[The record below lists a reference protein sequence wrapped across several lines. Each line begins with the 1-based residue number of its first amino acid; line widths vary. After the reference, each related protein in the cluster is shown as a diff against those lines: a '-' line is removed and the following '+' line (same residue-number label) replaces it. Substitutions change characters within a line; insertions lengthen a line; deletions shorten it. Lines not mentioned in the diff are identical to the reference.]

1 MFRKRMYRTLLS
13 VMILSFT
20 LAPVCLAGEI
30 TGYNGGYCY
39 VEMGSYPYE
48 ADGTRRPLLW
58 RVLEAEGGR
67 ALLLTEDIIDTSQV
81 IFETNQKVIENRTYR
96 RLERFEDSDL
106 CPYLAN
112 DVLNSIL
119 QGDPLMNALIER
131 PEQGKLFLLTLE
143 EMTNTAFGFT
153 AGQYGEN
160 WQHKCRSAKG
170 TPYAIKTRRLYED
183 PSGYCTYWVGTLH
196 GGSQDYK
203 LWLVSYNGHI
213 SAGAYTRVNVGI
225 RPAAM
230 VDLSLITI
238 MGGNGTKEDPFR
250 IGYSGE
256 EPFSASAE
264 EVNGSAAVVPAEV
277 KEIPEAENAEG
288 EPLEMEEATE
298 ERTAEESMQSTQ
310 AGSKRPVDLIGRG
323 ENTVVLSLL
332 GDCSIGDSA
341 QYVTADTSYHT
352 AVDKNG
358 YAWPLS
364 TVYDYLS
371 EDDLTVANLE
381 VVFTNRYAHEDK
393 MYYLRADADHTAI
406 LKEGSIEAV
415 NTVNNHAMDF
425 FEKGYYDTMEA
436 LDAAKIDHFGTI
448 RGVSDLTLVK
458 EVNGIRF
465 GFTGFTYPAI
475 EGGLNVISRH
485 IAALKE
491 DEHCDVVIVSLHWGR
506 ETHPTPES
514 WQQTFSKQ
522 LIDAG
527 ADVVWGHHPHVLQ
540 PMEFYMG
547 KPIFYSTGNFTFGT
561 ISDLD
566 PATGIFR
573 LSYDRTEEGVKLTA
587 VQVIPCFTRRG
598 GDYRPLLCTEQ
609 ADRARVFKEL
619 IMKRNTN
626 KCQGMPASFAESG
639 IVYLSDLTE

>member
-1 MFRKRMYRTLLS
+1 MFRKRMYRALLGAL
-13 VMILSFT
+13 ILSFALT
-20 LAPVCLAGEI
+20 PVCLAAEI
-30 TGYNGGYCY
+30 TGYDGSYCY

-48 ADGTRRPLLW
+48 ADGTRKPLVW
-58 RVLEAEGGR
+58 RVLQVEEGK
-67 ALLLTEDIIDTSQV
+67 ALLLTENIIDTSQV
-81 IFETNQKVIENRTYR
+81 IFETDQKVIENRTYR

-112 DVLNSIL
+112 DVLNNIL
-119 QGDPLMNALIER
+119 QGDPLKNALVER
-131 PEQGKLFLLTLE
+131 SGQGKLFLLTLE

-170 TPYAIKTRRLYED
+170 TPYAIKSRRLYED

-196 GGSQDYK
+196 GGFQDYK

-225 RPAAM
+225 RPAAV
-230 VDLSLITI
+230 VDLSLISIT
-238 MGGNGTKEDPFR
+238 GGTGTEEDPFR
-250 IGYSGE
+250 IVYAGE
-256 EPFSASAE
+256 EPFLTLA
-264 EVNGSAAVVPAEV
+264 
-277 KEIPEAENAEG
+277 PEAETVISREEPEEGPAE
-288 EPLEMEEATE
+288 EMESLEKEEAAAETTGE
-298 ERTAEESMQSTQ
+298 EQKQDRM
-310 AGSKRPVDLIGRG
+310 AGSDRPADLIARG

-332 GDCSIGDSA
+332 GDCSVGDSA

-358 YAWPLS
+358 YAWPFS

-381 VVFTNRYAHEDK
+381 VVFTERYAHEDK
-393 MYYLRADADHTAI
+393 MYYLRADTDHTAI
-406 LKEGSIEAV
+406 LTQGSIEAV
-415 NTVNNHAMDF
+415 NTVNNHSMDF
-425 FEKGYYDTMEA
+425 FEKGYNDTMEA
-436 LDAAKIDHFGTI
+436 LDAAGIDHFGTI
-448 RGVSDLTLVK
+448 RGVSDLTCVK

-465 GFTGFTYPAI
+465 GFTGFSYPAI
-475 EGGLNVISRH
+475 EGGLKVISRH
-485 IAALKE
+485 ITELKE
-491 DEHCDVVIVSLHWGR
+491 TEHCDVVIVSLHWGR

-540 PMEFYMG
+540 PMEFYKG

-573 LSYDRTEEGVKLTA
+573 LSYDRTEEGVELTA

-609 ADRARVFKEL
+609 ADRATVFKKL

-639 IVYLSDLTE
+639 IVYLSDLAE

>member
-1 MFRKRMYRTLLS
+1 MEETVMLGKRMYRMLLIAL
-13 VMILSFT
+13 ILSFA
-20 LAPVCLAGEI
+20 LVPVCLAGEI
-30 TGYNGGYCY
+30 TGYNGSYCY

-58 RVLEAEGGR
+58 RVLQTEAGK

-112 DVLNSIL
+112 DVLNNIL
-119 QGDPLMNALIER
+119 QGDPLVNALVER

-225 RPAAM
+225 RPALM
-230 VDLSLITI
+230 VDLSLISI
-238 MGGNGTKEDPFR
+238 VGGTGTKEDPFR
-250 IGYSGE
+250 IRYSGE
-256 EPFSASAE
+256 ENFSALAE
-264 EVNGSAAVVPAEV
+264 EASTVSPAENPA
-277 KEIPEAENAEG
+277 KEKETPEAETPEQTMT
-288 EPLEMEEATE
+288 EKEEATE
-298 ERTAEESMQSTQ
+298 KIAADENTN
-310 AGSKRPVDLIGRG
+310 AGSNRPRDLIARG

-332 GDCSIGDSA
+332 GDCSVGDSA

-358 YAWPLS
+358 YAWPFS

-381 VVFTNRYAHEDK
+381 VVFTGRYAHEDK
-393 MYYLRADADHTAI
+393 MYYLRADADHTA
-406 LKEGSIEAV
+406 G
-415 NTVNNHAMDF
+415 F
-425 FEKGYYDTMEA
+425 FRCRYPVSMMKPKDT
-436 LDAAKIDHFGTI
+436 
-448 RGVSDLTLVK
+448 
-458 EVNGIRF
+458 
-465 GFTGFTYPAI
+465 
-475 EGGLNVISRH
+475 LNVTTNSVKH
-485 IAALKE
+485 L
-491 DEHCDVVIVSLHWGR
+491 LM
-506 ETHPTPES
+506 
-514 WQQTFSKQ
+514 QT
-522 LIDAG
+522 
-527 ADVVWGHHPHVLQ
+527 V
-540 PMEFYMG
+540 
-547 KPIFYSTGNFTFGT
+547 
-561 ISDLD
+561 
-566 PATGIFR
+566 
-573 LSYDRTEEGVKLTA
+573 
-587 VQVIPCFTRRG
+587 C
-598 GDYRPLLCTEQ
+598 
-609 ADRARVFKEL
+609 
-619 IMKRNTN
+619 
-626 KCQGMPASFAESG
+626 
-639 IVYLSDLTE
+639 

>member
-1 MFRKRMYRTLLS
+1 MLGKRMYRMLLIAL
-13 VMILSFT
+13 ILSFA
-20 LAPVCLAGEI
+20 LVPVCLAGEI
-30 TGYNGGYCY
+30 TGYNGSYCY

-58 RVLEAEGGR
+58 RVLQTEAGK

-112 DVLNSIL
+112 DVLNNIL
-119 QGDPLMNALIER
+119 QGDPLVNALVER

-225 RPAAM
+225 RPALM
-230 VDLSLITI
+230 VDLSLISI
-238 MGGNGTKEDPFR
+238 VGGTGTKEDPFR
-250 IGYSGE
+250 IRYSGE
-256 EPFSASAE
+256 ENFSALAE
-264 EVNGSAAVVPAEV
+264 EASTVSPAENPA
-277 KEIPEAENAEG
+277 KEKETPEAETPEQTMT
-288 EPLEMEEATE
+288 EKEEATE
-298 ERTAEESMQSTQ
+298 KIAADENTN
-310 AGSKRPVDLIGRG
+310 AGSNRPRDLIARG

-332 GDCSIGDSA
+332 GDCSVGDSA

-358 YAWPLS
+358 YAWPFS

-381 VVFTNRYAHEDK
+381 VVFTGRYAHEDK

-425 FEKGYYDTMEA
+425 FEKGYNDTMEA
-436 LDAAKIDHFGTI
+436 LDAAGIDHFGTI

-475 EGGLNVISRH
+475 EGGMSVISRH
-485 IAALKE
+485 ITELKE
-491 DEHCDVVIVSLHWGR
+491 TGHCDVVVVSLHWGR

-540 PMEFYMG
+540 PMEFYKG

-573 LSYDRTEEGVKLTA
+573 LSYDREEDGVKLTA

-609 ADRARVFKEL
+609 ADRAKVFKEL

-626 KCQGMPASFAESG
+626 KCQGMPASFAENG
-639 IVYLSDLTE
+639 IVYLSDLAE